1 MHVQAGGAIFELM
14 GRYFILPSACVVDR
28 PVRITLF
35 NFIAR
40 SRSIRG
46 YALLRN
52 FSEITTPLPLACVQL
67 ISLFLLKYFIFKILL
82 KYTPKRINRNKF
94 STTSLEI
101 NTR

>member
-1 MHVQAGGAIFELM
+1 MHVHAGGVIFELM

-46 YALLRN
+46 YALP
-52 FSEITTPLPLACVQL
+52 S
-67 ISLFLLKYFIFKILL
+67 KYFE
-82 KYTPKRINRNKF
+82 N
-94 STTSLEI
+94 SLIRCMHSRSSVFLYNYICDE
-101 NTR
+101 